1 MTTVAYCCVSSEGR
15 TFESQ
20 LLMEEK
26 RRPFLERLTTEVHK
40 YGGAICAQ
48 LTHAGGFA
56 DRGVTGKRQLAPSS
70 VFNIAG
76 FDWPKAMTLEELDE
90 TARRFAEAAI
100 LAKESGFD
108 CVEIHVGHGYLL
120 SQFLCPRANVRTDR
134 YGGSAVNRARFPAE
148 VVQRCRE
155 AVGEEFPIVV
165 KLNMHD
171 GHSNGLELDDAVVA
185 ADMIADASADAL
197 ILTCGSV
204 TLNGLYMLR
213 GETPIEKLA
222 QALPS
227 KTEQI
232 AVALFGPIVVPKT
245 EYDDCFLRESAREV
259 LKRVGHKVP
268 ICLLGGVS
276 SLSAMEGA
284 MQEGF
289 ELVQIARTLI
299 REPDFMNRIQA
310 ALKLNEEVE
319 EDSRSAIP
327 DITSKCIR
335 CNMCVVATVDPSATF
350 GCPFQKLDAKIRS
363 SKSMDSVLSVADMT
377 SLLRDESGSSTIARN
392 PTAGVAVQDIE
403 DYFLSSKS
411 KL

>member
-1 MTTVAYCCVSSEGR
+1 MTTVAYCCVSKEGLS
-15 TFESQ
+15 FESQ
-20 LLMEEK
+20 LVMEES
-26 RRPFLERLTTEVHK
+26 RRPFLQRLTAEVHK

-48 LTHAGGFA
+48 LTHGGGFA
-56 DRGVTGKRQLAPSS
+56 DRAVTGTQQLAPSS
-70 VFNIAG
+70 VFNVAG
-76 FDWPKAMTLEELDE
+76 FDWPKAMDLEELDE
-90 TARRFAEAAI
+90 MARKFADAAV

-108 CVEIHVGHGYLL
+108 CIEIHVGHGYLL
-120 SQFLCPRANVRTDR
+120 SQFLCPRANVRTDK
-134 YGGSAVNRARFPAE
+134 YGGSAENRARFPAE
-148 VVQRCRE
+148 VVQRCRA
-155 AVGEEFPIVV
+155 AVGEDYPIVV

-171 GHSNGLELDDAVVA
+171 GHFNGLELDDAIIA

-197 ILTCGSV
+197 VLTCGSI

-213 GETPIEKLA
+213 GEVPMVKLV

-227 KTEQI
+227 TTEKL
-232 AVALFGPIVVPKT
+232 AVALFGPLAVPKT

-259 LKRVGHKVP
+259 LRQVGHKIP

-310 ALKLNEEVE
+310 TLSLNEE
-319 EDSRSAIP
+319 EDPEKRERIA

-335 CNMCVVATVDPSATF
+335 CNQCVIATVDPKAAF
-350 GCPFQKLDAKIRS
+350 GCPFQKLDAKIRNA
-363 SKSMDSVLSVADMT
+363 KGMDGVLNLEDMT
-377 SLLRDESGSSTIARN
+377 QLVQDEAGKSTLARN
-392 PTAGVAVQDIE
+392 PTAGIAVRDIE
-403 DYFLSSKS
+403 DCFLSSTA